1 MYEWAMNHALSV
13 DARAVV
19 QGLASSDALRR
30 PENAG
35 MSADFFMSIAFRLL
49 LPFIPPG
56 RRSAICNI
64 YATNICAR
72 NILRQHSSVA
82 PQGNM
87 RHSRAHSNLGHSLL
101 RHRDPPPTLCWMPS
115 PWCRPPGTA
124 DNVYMLTHMLVD
136 AHALEY
142 SDLERRRQ
150 GRCPARW
157 ALVRESRRRGC
168 GRPEKQHRSKGPIA
182 KELNATLQQLWE
194 SYVRTRDSAEG
205 AVKLHDM
212 DGVVIAISAFVA
224 EVHVS

>member
-1 MYEWAMNHALSV
+1 
-13 DARAVV
+13 
-19 QGLASSDALRR
+19 
-30 PENAG
+30 
-35 MSADFFMSIAFRLL
+35 MSIAFRLL

-136 AHALEY
+136 AHALDY
-142 SDLERRRQ
+142 SDLERSAALLDGPSREKVDAAVAA
-150 GRCPARW
+150 ARK
-157 ALVRESRRRGC
+157 
-168 GRPEKQHRSKGPIA
+168 KQRRSKGPIA
-182 KELNATLQQLWE
+182 KKLNTALQQLRE